1 MALTDILLVA
11 FGATISLIGTLIL
24 FHLRSLNRRMDR
36 YEDANQKAHDLL
48 TAARKQ
54 QGEVAECRAQEDREA
69 NECRA
74 QEDREVNR
82 AAQAR
87 LFDAVSGLQGE
98 VSDLKADVKVLRD
111 RSDRSDRSE
120 GFGEPAG

>member
-11 FGATISLIGTLIL
+11 FGSTISLIGALIL

-36 YEDANQKAHDLL
+36 YEDANPKAHDLL
-48 TAARKQ
+48 TAALKQ
-54 QGEVAECRAQEDREA
+54 QGEAAER
-69 NECRA
+69 RA

-87 LFDAVSGLQGE
+87 LFNAVSGLQGE